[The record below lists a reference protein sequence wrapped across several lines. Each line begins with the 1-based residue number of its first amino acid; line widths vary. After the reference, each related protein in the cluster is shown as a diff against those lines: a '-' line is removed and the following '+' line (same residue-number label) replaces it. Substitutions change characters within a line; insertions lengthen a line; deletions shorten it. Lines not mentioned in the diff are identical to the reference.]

1 MGLLGLLK
9 KTLSAI
15 VTDSLGFLD
24 SKSLSKLS
32 VLTYYIGRRNIVQH
46 AKLR

>member
-9 KTLSAI
+9 KTLSTM
-15 VTDSLGFLD
+15 VTDFLGFLD

-32 VLTYYIGRRNIVQH
+32 VLTYYIGRRDIV
-46 AKLR
+46 